1 VFNCLGES
9 FNSLL
14 FFFAFFLEFS
24 LAAAA
29 PASFEVKSLLLLATL
44 TLLNFTPHELQKF
57 AFAAFNSPQ
66 LSHSI

>member
-1 VFNCLGES
+1 MFNCLGES

-14 FFFAFFLEFS
+14 FFFEIFLEFS

-29 PASFEVKSLLLLATL
+29 PVSFDVKSLLLLTTL

-57 AFAAFNSPQ
+57 AFAAFKSPQ
-66 LSHSI
+66 LLHSI